1 MKSLSETEA
10 LIEKID
16 NAVIKLDGAMK
27 CTQTRLHNRLHREGV
42 ENCRDIP
49 HFG

>member
-1 MKSLSETEA
+1 MAETEA
-10 LIEKID
+10 IIEKID
-16 NAVIKLDGAMK
+16 SAVKKLDGAMK
-27 CTQTRLHNRLHREGV
+27 CTQTRLDNRIHREFV